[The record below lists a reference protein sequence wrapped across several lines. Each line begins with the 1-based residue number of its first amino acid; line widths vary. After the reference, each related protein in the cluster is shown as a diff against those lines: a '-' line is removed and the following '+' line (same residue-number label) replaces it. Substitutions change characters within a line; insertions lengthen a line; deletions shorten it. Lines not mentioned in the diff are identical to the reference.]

1 MYIKNIKKLIQ
12 ISWMVIAIGTLL
24 LGGILIHEKQEHK
37 TDLDNA
43 KLQNELLLSEKLA
56 LDKEILHYEDAMN
69 ILKEKNERSE
79 KLFTEWQRKLTDR
92 ETAYS
97 ELAKENARTKSLK
110 KQLAE
115 NNNMNEDLLK
125 KMKDLNHENSSQL
138 ADNARL
144 KNTLLTHQG
153 EKEELM
159 KQLDAAMTAHVI
171 KPDNY
176 MVETHMNLKK
186 DRLTYNAKRIKKLTL
201 VLDMPMDHSTEIS
214 FNITTPEGKVITE
227 KNKMLTWK
235 FISNDKNLTASI
247 NPFDDELQA
256 SSQIKLTYTPTS
268 KLQPGEYKIA
278 VMKSGQNIGNCRVRL
293 R

>member
-115 NNNMNEDLLK
+115 NNNINEDLLK

-144 KNTLLTHQG
+144 KNSLLTHQG